1 MVSSQVTRGVLA
13 GNMWAQSWTGLE
25 SLLRPFANKTGV
37 DVTQE
42 MRRQV
47 DGEANTNYFINSNN
61 KSSFQTHFGPYTQK
75 SNKKN

>member
-1 MVSSQVTRGVLA
+1 MVSSQVTRCVLA

-47 DGEANTNYFINSNN
+47 DGEANTNYFINRRILV
-61 KSSFQTHFGPYTQK
+61 HMYTEKQQRK
-75 SNKKN
+75 LKN